1 MPASLTDSPPTTP
14 PLSPLPARTPG
25 GFTVSEHQDRPAT
38 IPHDSDLAR
47 RAEAPRC
54 GVDRVISAVAYHAGP
69 EIAFT
74 TVVGGAGALLVH
86 PAALP
91 VVAALVAVYA
101 AADRITRRRRVEGS
115 AARTASATP
124 TSKDWATTDE
134 TSDDARDEG
143 IARS

>member
-1 MPASLTDSPPTTP
+1 MPASLTDSPLTTP

-25 GFTVSEHQDRPAT
+25 GFTVSEHQDRPAP
-38 IPHDSDLAR
+38 IPHDSDLTR
-47 RAEAPRC
+47 RTDQPRY

-86 PAALP
+86 PIALP

-101 AADRITRRRRVEGS
+101 AADRTTRRRRVEGS
-115 AARTASATP
+115 AARTAPATP
-124 TSKDWATTDE
+124 TSKDRT

-143 IARS
+143 IA